1 MGKLLALILALAD
14 LGLLIVLETSGN
26 GNVLR
31 EAGLATS
38 FLLLG
43 AMAWVAAFFN
53 ALYIAFRYGRDW
65 RWILIL
71 LAFLW
76 LPAIPVIAY
85 GISGRLFFA
94 RGRRISVPE
103 KGPFRLPPADPALG
117 FGRAR
122 RRPRLI
128 GTSSRAAS

>member
-14 LGLLIVLETSGN
+14 LGLLIVLVTSGT

-53 ALYIAFRYGRDW
+53 ALYVAFRYGRDW

-76 LPAIPVIAY
+76 LPAVPVLVY
-85 GISGRLFFA
+85 GISGGLFLA

-103 KGPFRLPPADPALG
+103 KHPFRLPPPDPALRL
-117 FGRAR
+117 GRAR
-122 RRPRLI
+122 RRPKLI
-128 GTSSRAAS
+128 GISSRATS

>member
-14 LGLLIVLETSGN
+14 LGLLIVLVTSGTS
-26 GNVLR
+26 NVLR

-43 AMAWVAAFFN
+43 AIAWVVAFFN
-53 ALYIAFRYGRDW
+53 ALYVAFRYGRDW

-76 LPAIPVIAY
+76 LPAVPVLVY
-85 GISGRLFFA
+85 GISGGRIRA
-94 RGRRISVPE
+94 RGPRISVPE
-103 KGPFRLPPADPALG
+103 KQPFRLPPADPALG
-117 FGRAR
+117 LGRAR
-122 RRPRLI
+122 RRLKLI

>member
-14 LGLLIVLETSGN
+14 LSLLIVLVTSGD
-26 GNVLR
+26 GNPLR

-43 AMAWVAAFFN
+43 AIAWVTAFFN
-53 ALYIAFRYGRDW
+53 ALYVAFRYGRGW

-76 LPAIPVIAY
+76 LPALPVLAY
-85 GISGRLFFA
+85 GVSGHRIGS
-94 RGRRISVPE
+94 RGRQASVPE
-103 KGPFRLPPADPALG
+103 KSRFRLPPADPALG

-122 RRPRLI
+122 RRPKLL
-128 GTSSRAAS
+128 GPDSRAAA

>member
-14 LGLLIVLETSGN
+14 LGLLIVLITSGN
-26 GNVLR
+26 GNPLR

-43 AMAWVAAFFN
+43 AIAWVAAFFN
-53 ALYIAFRYGRDW
+53 ALYVAFRYGRGW

-76 LPAIPVIAY
+76 LPALPVVAY
-85 GISGRLFFA
+85 GVSGHRIGGRGGQISR
-94 RGRRISVPE
+94 PE
-103 KGPFRLPPADPALG
+103 ESRFQLPPVDRALR
-117 FGRAR
+117 FSRSR
-122 RRPRLI
+122 RRPRLP
-128 GTSSRAAS
+128 GPGSRAAA

>member
-14 LGLLIVLETSGN
+14 LSLLILLVTSSN
-26 GNVLR
+26 GNLLR

-43 AMAWVAAFFN
+43 AMAWVVAFFN
-53 ALYIAFRYGRDW
+53 ALYVAFRYGRDW

-76 LPAIPVIAY
+76 LPALPVLAY
-85 GISGRLFFA
+85 GISGRHFGA
-94 RGRRISVPE
+94 RGWRVSVPA
-103 KGPFRLPPADPALG
+103 KSTFRLPPTDL
-117 FGRAR
+117 GRAR
-122 RRPRLI
+122 SRSRLS
-128 GTSSRAAS
+128 GPWSRAAS

>member
-1 MGKLLALILALAD
+1 MGKLLALILAVAD
-14 LGLLIVLETSGN
+14 LSLLVVLVTSGN

-53 ALYIAFRYGRDW
+53 ALYVAFRYGRDW
-65 RWILIL
+65 RWIVIL

-76 LPAIPVIAY
+76 LPALPVLAY
-85 GISGRLFFA
+85 GISGRRFGT

-103 KGPFRLPPADPALG
+103 KQTFRLPPADTALRL
-117 FGRAR
+117 GRAR
-122 RRPRLI
+122 RRPKLI